1 MRVPVRGA
9 LRAVLARQQD
19 RREDAPP
26 ASRAGRQ
33 GQAGLEH
40 PPWTAIVPLVALVLA
55 VYCMIDI
62 SRHPDTRQL
71 SPQAWLALCAFGN
84 VLGLAAY
91 LRFGRSEHR

>member
-1 MRVPVRGA
+1 M
-9 LRAVLARQQD
+9 
-19 RREDAPP
+19 
-26 ASRAGRQ
+26 
-33 GQAGLEH
+33 
-40 PPWTAIVPLVALVLA
+40 PLVALVLA

-84 VLGLAAY
+84 VFGLAAY